1 MTKEKLWEETLAD
14 DVNTEKEAR
23 HGGTVPSDIDPIMMH
38 DIQVIV
44 SRLVAKAKQ
53 LIGNFTT
60 NMVEGWME
68 VRSKFDGGKVKKR
81 SQSGSWEHRCYGA
94 GLQQNLGRSWG
105 PPTWEKL
112 TGSPPNQV
120 FVSTAEAT
128 AKKVEKTHKKGNR
141 GGQEEPSSK

>member
-1 MTKEKLWEETLAD
+1 
-14 DVNTEKEAR
+14 
-23 HGGTVPSDIDPIMMH
+23 MMH

-68 VRSKFDGGKVKKR
+68 VRSKFDGGKVTNR
-81 SQSGSWEHRCYGA
+81 SQSGSWEHQCYGA

-128 AKKVEKTHKKGNR
+128 AKKVEKTRKRKATEEAKKSRRQSKYSRVDNSLSAQKAYNR
-141 GGQEEPSSK
+141 QAGVEPDDSTDVPILK